1 MPQEKKSCLIMMASY
16 NGERFIK
23 EQIESI
29 IAQTYQN
36 WRLIIQDD
44 GSTDCT
50 VSMIEQ
56 FVKTDPRICM
66 FVNDSGKHGPY
77 QNFNALVNKCRNS
90 VEQHDLYFFADQDDC
105 WDRDKIEKFTAFYDL
120 HAVEPDKPVLIYG
133 DMRIIDQNGIIT
145 HESLNSLDRIERT
158 PKSMFFDASVWGCN
172 MMFNRALLMDIQ
184 PVSEQS
190 GRIWGHD
197 QYFARWAGIRGEL
210 LFFHDICMSY
220 RRYGESVT
228 AEHVFTIDKRRILDR
243 LNKLDALAFDHAV
256 MYKSALFVI
265 DQLKKAD
272 LSKQEKHTILGIQRC
287 IEKGGITAIWYFA
300 IYGIN
305 LGRRVRTASHLFI
318 LALGIYKK
326 HLKEIQ

>member
-1 MPQEKKSCLIMMASY
+1 MASY

-44 GSTDCT
+44 GSMDCT

-90 VEQHDLYFFADQDDC
+90 VEKHDLYFFADQDDC

-133 DMRIIDQNGIIT
+133 DMINTLPDGRGSEGNCCFSMI
-145 HESLNSLDRIERT
+145 SACLIEDMGRVL
-158 PKSMFFDASVWGCN
+158 PRNMFS
-172 MMFNRALLMDIQ
+172 
-184 PVSEQS
+184 P
-190 GRIWGHD
+190 
-197 QYFARWAGIRGEL
+197 
-210 LFFHDICMSY
+210 
-220 RRYGESVT
+220 
-228 AEHVFTIDKRRILDR
+228 
-243 LNKLDALAFDHAV
+243 
-256 MYKSALFVI
+256 
-265 DQLKKAD
+265 
-272 LSKQEKHTILGIQRC
+272 
-287 IEKGGITAIWYFA
+287 
-300 IYGIN
+300 
-305 LGRRVRTASHLFI
+305 
-318 LALGIYKK
+318 
-326 HLKEIQ
+326 